1 MARVYSL
8 TAALAT
14 ATLCL
19 LAWQPA
25 AAADAGQEIA
35 TAATHAGLAAGSG
48 EQKMVS
54 MHLHHVV
61 NCLVGPNG
69 ADFDASAGN
78 PCKDQGTGA
87 LIDAPAKKAELE
99 AALALAKSGLAAT
112 DLAKAKEK
120 AVETQTS
127 LKKAAM

>member
-1 MARVYSL
+1 MARIYSFS
-8 TAALAT
+8 AALAT

-25 AAADAGQEIA
+25 AAADANQEIA
-35 TAATHAGLAAGSG
+35 TAVTHAGLAAGSG
-48 EQKMVS
+48 EQKVVS

-78 PCKDQGTGA
+78 PCKDQGAGA
-87 LIDAPAKKAELE
+87 LVDAPAKKGELE
-99 AALALAKSGLAAT
+99 TALALAKSGLTAT
-112 DLAKAKEK
+112 DIAKAKEK
-120 AVETQTS
+120 AVETQTA
-127 LKKAAM
+127 LKKAGM